1 MKLLKTI
8 YSLFESLG
16 QAKAASYFARQ
27 GDYESAKAMIV
38 YGRIN

>member
-1 MKLLKTI
+1 MKLLKAI

-27 GDYESAKAMIV
+27 GDYKAAKNVMTH
-38 YGRIN
+38 G

>member
-27 GDYESAKAMIV
+27 GDYESARKIM
-38 YGRIN
+38 GHGGTN